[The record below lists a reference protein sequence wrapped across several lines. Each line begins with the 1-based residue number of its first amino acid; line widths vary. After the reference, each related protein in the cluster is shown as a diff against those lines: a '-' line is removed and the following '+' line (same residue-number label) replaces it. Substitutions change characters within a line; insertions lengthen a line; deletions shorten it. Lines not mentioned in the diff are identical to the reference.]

1 MDKKYLNKVIDQL
14 VNETELDHDRE
25 IIIMKSFPIP
35 NWPEGFFTT
44 TFLFFGEV
52 NPRYPVFEGTT
63 HRYFSIRCKEIYGL
77 NDDEANYVWGE
88 YKRIINDKIK

>member
-25 IIIMKSFPIP
+25 RIIMKSFPIP
-35 NWPEGFFTT
+35 AWPEGFFTT

-52 NPRYPVFEGTT
+52 NARYPVF
-63 HRYFSIRCKEIYGL
+63 
-77 NDDEANYVWGE
+77 
-88 YKRIINDKIK
+88 